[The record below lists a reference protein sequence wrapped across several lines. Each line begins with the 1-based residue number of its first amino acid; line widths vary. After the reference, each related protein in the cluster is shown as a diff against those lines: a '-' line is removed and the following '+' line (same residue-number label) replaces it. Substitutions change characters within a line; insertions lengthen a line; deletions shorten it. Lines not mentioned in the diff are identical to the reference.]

1 MSKIYVPERN
11 EAARQM
17 SNIITAVDDL
27 AAKTQV
33 LTKAIAEEGNRIG
46 EGLAYVN
53 QALAPASALIG
64 EAKESAEV
72 AQKSFNK
79 IMEHLDAMNN
89 VAHKCS
95 LD

>member
-11 EAARQM
+11 EATRQM
-17 SNIITAVDDL
+17 GIIITTIGELSD
-27 AAKTQV
+27 KTQI
-33 LTKAIAEEGNRIG
+33 LTKTIAEEGNRIG

-53 QALAPASALIG
+53 RTLAPASALIG
-64 EAKESAEV
+64 EARESAEA

-79 IMEHLDAMNN
+79 ILEHLDAMNN